1 MNDELLTLREAALR
15 TGVKYD
21 RLRRAA
27 YDGRLIT
34 TTNNLVTEAEVERFL
49 REGRPRLIAAP
60 PREGEPMGK
69 IIAIALV
76 KGGVAK
82 STTTLNLAAA
92 LTERGLRVLMIDTDH
107 QCSLTFALGVRPKAN
122 DENLYSVIH
131 RYITDYEGTLEQA
144 VVRTSIG
151 ADLVPA
157 SIRLSTM
164 EDELLHATQREL
176 VLTALLEPVVARY
189 DVILIDTPPANNHL
203 VRAALVAADQVILP
217 MEADSVSLESLALTL
232 ANIQR
237 MRRPGLN
244 PKLRIA
250 GVLLTRVQAQTTF
263 HREVL
268 EVLESDF
275 GSQARL
281 FKTQIKN
288 SVRIRESLAAHQS
301 ILTYEPK
308 GPGAAA
314 YRALAEEVLHELGE

>member
-1 MNDELLTLREAALR
+1 MNDELLTIKDAAIR
-15 TGVKYD
+15 FGVKYD

-34 TTNNLVTEAEVERFL
+34 SDNRVTPGEVERFL
-49 REGRPRLIAAP
+49 REGRPRLTIAP
-60 PREGEPMGK
+60 QRKGVPMGR
-69 IIAIALV
+69 ILAVALV

-92 LTERGLRVLMIDTDH
+92 MAERGLRVLMIDTDH
-107 QCSLTFALGVRPKAN
+107 QCSLTFALGIRPKPT
-122 DENLYSVIH
+122 DENLYSILH
-131 RYITDYEGTLEQA
+131 RYITDYEASLDRA
-144 VVRTSIG
+144 IVPTSIG

-176 VLTALLEPVVARY
+176 VLSSLLAPVASRY
-189 DVILIDTPPANNHL
+189 DLVLIDTPPANNHL

-232 ANIQR
+232 ANIHR

-244 PKLRIA
+244 PDLRIA
-250 GVLLTRVQAQTTF
+250 GVLLTRVHAQTTF

-268 EVLESDF
+268 DVLQTDF
-275 GSQARL
+275 GDQARL

-308 GPGAAA
+308 GPGATA

>member
-1 MNDELLTLREAALR
+1 MDDELLTIKDAALR
-15 TGVKYD
+15 FGVKYD

-34 TTNNLVTEAEVERFL
+34 TNHFVTPGEVERFL
-49 REGRPRLIAAP
+49 REGRPRLAVGP
-60 PREGEPMGK
+60 QREGDAMGK
-69 IIAIALV
+69 IVAIALV

-92 LTERGLRVLMIDTDH
+92 LAERGLRVLMIDTDH
-107 QCSLTFALGVRPKAN
+107 QCSLTFALGIRPKN
-122 DENLYSVIH
+122 TDENLYTVIH
-131 RYITDYEGTLEQA
+131 RYIMDYDATLDQA
-144 VVRTSIG
+144 IVRTTIG

-176 VLTALLEPVVARY
+176 VLKSLLTPVAAQY

-203 VRAALVAADQVILP
+203 VRAALVAAHQVILP

-244 PKLRIA
+244 PDLRIA
-250 GVLLTRVQAQTTF
+250 GVLLTRVQAQTNI
-263 HREVL
+263 HREVMD
-268 EVLESDF
+268 VLQHDF
-275 GSQARL
+275 GDQARL
-281 FKTQIKN
+281 FATQIKN

-308 GPGAAA
+308 GPGATA
-314 YRALAEEVLHELGE
+314 YRALAEEVLNELGE

>member
-1 MNDELLTLREAALR
+1 MEDELLTIKDAALR
-15 TGVKYD
+15 FGVKYD

-34 TTNNLVTEAEVERFL
+34 TDNLVTPAEVDRFL
-49 REGRPRLIAAP
+49 REGRPRLSAGP
-60 PREGEPMGK
+60 TREGDPMGK
-69 IIAIALV
+69 IVSIALV

-107 QCSLTFALGVRPKAN
+107 QCSLTFALGVRPKST
-122 DENLYSVIH
+122 DENLYTVIH
-131 RYITDYEGTLEQA
+131 RYITDYEATLERA
-144 VVRTSIG
+144 IVRTNIG
-151 ADLVPA
+151 VDLVPA

-176 VLTALLEPVVARY
+176 VLKSLLTPVAARY
-189 DVILIDTPPANNHL
+189 DVVLIDTPPANNHL
-203 VRAALVAADQVILP
+203 VRSALVASHHVILP

-232 ANIQR
+232 ANIHR

-244 PKLRIA
+244 PDLQIA
-250 GVLLTRVQAQTTF
+250 GVLLTRVQAQTNF
-263 HREVL
+263 HREVMD
-268 EVLESDF
+268 VLQSDF
-275 GSQARL
+275 GDQARL
-281 FKTQIKN
+281 FNTQIKN

-308 GPGAAA
+308 GPGATA

>member
-1 MNDELLTLREAALR
+1 MEDELLTIKDAALR
-15 TGVKYD
+15 FGVKYD

-34 TTNNLVTEAEVERFL
+34 KDNLVTPAEVERFL
-49 REGRPRLIAAP
+49 REGRPRLTVGP
-60 PREGEPMGK
+60 RREGDPMGK
-69 IIAIALV
+69 IVAIALV

-107 QCSLTFALGVRPKAN
+107 QCSLTFALGVRPKSA
-122 DENLYSVIH
+122 DENLYTVIH
-131 RYITDYEGTLEQA
+131 RYITDYEPTLEQA
-144 VVRTSIG
+144 IVRTNIG

-176 VLTALLEPVVARY
+176 VLKSLLEPVVSRY

-232 ANIQR
+232 ANIHR

-244 PKLRIA
+244 PKLKIA
-250 GVLLTRVQAQTTF
+250 GVLLTRVQAQTNF
-263 HREVL
+263 HREVMD
-268 EVLESDF
+268 VLQSDF
-275 GSQARL
+275 GDQARL

-308 GPGAAA
+308 GPGATA

>member
-1 MNDELLTLREAALR
+1 MEDELLTIKDAALR
-15 TGVKYD
+15 FGVKYD

-34 TTNNLVTEAEVERFL
+34 TDNLVTPAEVERFL
-49 REGRPRLIAAP
+49 REGRPRLAVGP
-60 PREGEPMGK
+60 RREGAPMGK
-69 IIAIALV
+69 IIAVALV

-92 LTERGLRVLMIDTDH
+92 LAERGLRVLMIDTDH
-107 QCSLTFALGVRPKAN
+107 QCSLTFALGIRPKST
-122 DENLYSVIH
+122 DENLYTVIH
-131 RYITDYEGTLEQA
+131 RYITDYEATLEQA
-144 VVRTSIG
+144 IMPTTIG

-176 VLTALLEPVVARY
+176 VLKTLLAQVAPRY
-189 DVILIDTPPANNHL
+189 DVVLIDTPPANNHL
-203 VRAALVAADQVILP
+203 VRAALVAADHVILP

-232 ANIQR
+232 ANIHR

-244 PKLRIA
+244 PELQIA
-250 GVLLTRVQAQTTF
+250 GVLLTRVQAQTNF

-268 EVLESDF
+268 DVLQNDF
-275 GSQARL
+275 GDQARL
-281 FKTQIKN
+281 FNTQIKN

-308 GPGAAA
+308 GPGATA

>member
-1 MNDELLTLREAALR
+1 MDDELLTIKDAALR
-15 TGVKYD
+15 FGVKYD

-34 TTNNLVTEAEVERFL
+34 AHNQVTPAEVERFL
-49 REGRPRLIAAP
+49 REGRPRLVTAP
-60 PREGEPMGK
+60 PHQGEPLGK
-69 IIAIALV
+69 ILAIALV

-92 LTERGLRVLMIDTDH
+92 LAERGMRVLMIDTDH
-107 QCSLTFALGVRPKAN
+107 QCSLTFALNVRQKGT
-122 DENLYSVIH
+122 DENLYTVMH
-131 RYITDYEGTLEQA
+131 RYIADYEATLDRAIVQ
-144 VVRTSIG
+144 TTIG

-176 VLTALLEPVVARY
+176 VLKALLAPVAPRY
-189 DVILIDTPPANNHL
+189 DMVLIDTPPANNHA
-203 VRAALVAADQVILP
+203 VRAALVAADYVILP

-237 MRRPGLN
+237 LRRPGLN
-244 PKLRIA
+244 PDLRIA
-250 GVLLTRVQAQTTF
+250 GVLLTRVQQQTNI

-268 EVLESDF
+268 DVLHTDF
-275 GSQARL
+275 GDQARL
-281 FKTQIKN
+281 FATQIKN

-308 GPGAAA
+308 GPGAGA
-314 YRALAEEVLHELGE
+314 YRALAEEVLDELGQ

>member
-1 MNDELLTLREAALR
+1 MDDELLTIKDAALQF
-15 TGVKYD
+15 GVKYD

-27 YDGRLIT
+27 YDGRLL
-34 TTNNLVTEAEVERFL
+34 TTNHFVTPAEVERFL
-49 REGRPRLIAAP
+49 REGRPRLAVVP
-60 PREGEPMGK
+60 RREGDPMGK
-69 IIAIALV
+69 IVAIALV

-92 LTERGLRVLMIDTDH
+92 LAERGLRVLMIDTDH
-107 QCSLTFALGVRPKAN
+107 QCSLTFALGIRPKPT
-122 DENLYSVIH
+122 DDNLYTVIH
-131 RYITDYEGTLEQA
+131 RYITDYDATLDQA
-144 VVRTSIG
+144 IVRTTIG

-176 VLTALLEPVVARY
+176 VLKSLLIPVATQY
-189 DVILIDTPPANNHL
+189 DVVLIDTPPANNHL
-203 VRAALVAADQVILP
+203 VRAALVAAHQVILP

-244 PKLRIA
+244 PDLRIA
-250 GVLLTRVQAQTTF
+250 GVLLTRVQAQTNI
-263 HREVL
+263 HREVMD
-268 EVLESDF
+268 VLQHDF
-275 GSQARL
+275 GDQARL
-281 FKTQIKN
+281 FATQIKN

-308 GPGAAA
+308 GPGATA
-314 YRALAEEVLHELGE
+314 YRALAEEVLDELGE